1 MKNYI
6 IEKVMRNTTDGD
18 FQVVVEGEIHINR
31 TVIKSDILFFTT
43 QGGYDYCHP
52 YKDAE
57 QNAQA
62 IANGLNELEKMKVE
76 QNTRYPKIVVLSVGA
91 STELK

>member
-6 IEKVMRNTTDGD
+6 LEKQMNNSTDGYMC
-18 FQVVVEGEIHINR
+18 VVVEGERHLNR
-31 TVIKSDILFFTT
+31 TVIKSDIQFFTT
-43 QGGYDYCHP
+43 EGGYDYCHP

-62 IANGLNELEKMKVE
+62 IANGLNELERMKIE
-76 QNTRYPKIVVLSVGA
+76 QHNRYPEYNTVA
-91 STELK
+91 AQ

>member
-1 MKNYI
+1 MQ
-6 IEKVMRNTTDGD
+6 NTTDGN
-18 FQVVVEGEIHINR
+18 FQVVVEGEAHINR

-57 QNAQA
+57 QNAKA
-62 IANGLNELEKMKVE
+62 IANGLNKLEEMKVK
-76 QNTRYPKIVVLSVGA
+76 QKKRYPIY
-91 STELK
+91 

>member
-1 MKNYI
+1 MRTYI
-6 IEKVMRNTTDGD
+6 IEKQMSNSTDGY
-18 FQVVVEGEIHINR
+18 FLVVVKGETCLNR
-31 TVIKSDILFFTT
+31 TVIKSNIQFFTT

-62 IANGLNELEKMKVE
+62 IANGLNELEKMKQQ
-76 QNTRYPKIVVLSVGA
+76 QNKRYPEYNLMEVK
-91 STELK
+91 

>member
-6 IEKVMRNTTDGD
+6 IEKKMRNATDGN
-18 FQVVVEGEIHINR
+18 FQVVIEGETHLNR
-31 TVIKSDILFFTT
+31 TVITSDMLFFTFE
-43 QGGYDYCHP
+43 GGYSYCHP

-62 IANGLNELEKMKVE
+62 IANGLNQLEKLKVE
-76 QNTRYPKIVVLSVGA
+76 QNTRYPEYRALEEKI
-91 STELK
+91 